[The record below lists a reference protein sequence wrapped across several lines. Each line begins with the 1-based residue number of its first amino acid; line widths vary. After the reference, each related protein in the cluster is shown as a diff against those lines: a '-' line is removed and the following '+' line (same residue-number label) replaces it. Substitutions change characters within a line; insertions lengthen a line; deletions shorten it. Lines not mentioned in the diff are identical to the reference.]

1 MFVRS
6 LQIESRSG
14 SYFLFGPR
22 QTGKSTWLKSI
33 LTEVL
38 IINLLKPKMAREL
51 QENPELLEDLIRQFA
66 LSREPAPKIFPKKR

>member
-1 MFVRS
+1 
-6 LQIESRSG
+6 
-14 SYFLFGPR
+14 
-22 QTGKSTWLKSI
+22 